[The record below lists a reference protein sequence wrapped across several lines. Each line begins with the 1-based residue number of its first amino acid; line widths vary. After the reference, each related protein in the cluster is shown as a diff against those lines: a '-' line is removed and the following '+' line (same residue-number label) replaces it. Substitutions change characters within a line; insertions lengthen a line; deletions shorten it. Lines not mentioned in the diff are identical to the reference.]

1 MTERQLLHAI
11 DVAKSQK
18 DTEGAEYLQ
27 AMHEKYYGA
36 FGLRKVS
43 SYIATQEPQE
53 LWRTNTRT

>member
-1 MTERQLLHAI
+1 MMRMTERQLLHAI

-53 LWRTNTRT
+53 L